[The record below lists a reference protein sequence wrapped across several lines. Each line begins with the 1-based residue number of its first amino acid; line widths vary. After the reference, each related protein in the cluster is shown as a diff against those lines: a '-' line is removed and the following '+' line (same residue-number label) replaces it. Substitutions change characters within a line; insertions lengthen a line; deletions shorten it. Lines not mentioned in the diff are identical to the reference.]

1 MILDI
6 LITNDLQIF
15 HAILLIIMFKNEHS
29 CVTVLSVDSAIE
41 ITL

>member
-6 LITNDLQIF
+6 LITNDLQII
-15 HAILLIIMFKNEHS
+15 HAILLIIVFENEHS
-29 CVTVLSVDSAIE
+29 CVTVLSVASAID